1 VQTFQI
7 LIHGK
12 VQGVWYRKSARKIAL
27 DLGLKGTVQNLKDG
41 GVEIFATGQQENLVK
56 LIEWCKIGP
65 EMAEVSEVIFKEVG
79 LTSYSDFGVI
89 V

>member
-41 GVEIFATGQQENLVK
+41 GVEIFATGQQEKLVK
-56 LIEWCKIGP
+56 LIEWCKMGP